1 MPHITPS
8 RIAVVVL
15 SLSLLTFLWTFAL
28 PNPAALSVPVNQHG
42 TPQKPAPGVKD
53 SPGHKDNLEVP
64 EFEFDP
70 YSPDGGKKGNGKGKV
85 EDHTSLVVT
94 PTPSSTPSST
104 PTPTPTPTVTPT
116 PSSTPSASTESDNKD
131 KSDDISQ
138 SQSVQ
143 TSAPGASSIEQQDK
157 SSKTLKDGEA
167 QSISVSLQVTHN
179 GTATVE
185 ATASATTIAEPSA
198 EPSVE
203 VKPAPAA
210 AANPEF
216 CKTVHRATDV
226 MVIIKTSKAEIKE
239 KLPGHLKTLLSC
251 VPHFAIFSDHSGEV
265 EGIPIYDVLD
275 KISDAT
281 KQKYGEFKDYERIK
295 NEDDVKPGGVN
306 KDLDKW
312 KFLPM
317 AYKAYQMRPESRFFM
332 FIEAD
337 TSLSWPNLLQW
348 IDRLDYRIA
357 YYSGAPNS
365 IDKIRFAQRGP
376 GILLSQGA
384 LRLYAKSYGEL
395 YESQWEERVG
405 KECCGD
411 LMLAAAMK
419 ESRVEFYSSFPLV
432 QGESPWSLDYTER
445 HWCAPMLTW
454 HHMNKQDLET
464 IWNVQHNWTV
474 QNGWSKPYLFRDAF
488 VELIEPHLTD
498 TKSDWDNISADSK
511 IEKGLTAESDPD
523 SEWSKHSD
531 DLKKSIESPEN
542 CKHVCELSED
552 CVQWKH
558 STNGNGECYV
568 GKVIRYGHKV
578 EHKEGESKWTS
589 GWMKERIN
597 KKKTSWECKEVKW
610 KFNQ

>member
-1 MPHITPS
+1 MPHFTPS

-28 PNPAALSVPVNQHG
+28 PSSLPSPAVPINQHG
-42 TPQKPAPGVKD
+42 TPQKSAGVKD
-53 SPGHKDNLEVP
+53 GTGHKDNLEVP
-64 EFEFDP
+64 DFDFDP
-70 YSPDGGKKGNGKGKV
+70 YEPSGGNNKNGKGKTK
-85 EDHTSLVVT
+85 EHTSLVVT
-94 PTPSSTPSST
+94 STLSSTPPST
-104 PTPTPTPTVTPT
+104 PPITATPTVA
-116 PSSTPSASTESDNKD
+116 PSSSPAEKNSEQSENGSGSDKGQTPVPGGLSSEHKEISST
-131 KSDDISQ
+131 
-138 SQSVQ
+138 
-143 TSAPGASSIEQQDK
+143 TLAGA
-157 SSKTLKDGEA
+157 EA
-167 QSISVSLQVTHN
+167 QSTLSTLPVANN
-179 GTATVE
+179 GTTTAE
-185 ATASATTIAEPSA
+185 AIVSTGPSAT
-198 EPSVE
+198 PSVQAN
-203 VKPAPAA
+203 PAPST

-216 CKTVHRATDV
+216 CKTVHRATEV
-226 MVIIKTSKAEIKE
+226 MVIIKTSKAEIKD
-239 KLPGHLKTLLSC
+239 KLPAHLKTLLSC

-265 EGIPIYDVLD
+265 EGIPIHDVLD
-275 KISDAT
+275 TISDST
-281 KQKYGEFKDYERIK
+281 KQKHGEFNDYERIK
-295 NEDDVKPGGVN
+295 NEDVVQPGGVN

-317 AYKAYQMRPESRFFM
+317 VYKAYKMRPESRFFM

-337 TSLSWPNLLQW
+337 TSLSWPNFLQW
-348 IDRLDYRIA
+348 VDRLDYRIA

-384 LRLYAKSYGEL
+384 LRLYEKSYLEL
-395 YESQWEERVG
+395 YQSQWEERVG

-432 QGESPWSLDYTER
+432 QGESPWSLDWSDR

-454 HHMNKQDLET
+454 HHMNRQDLQT
-464 IWNVQHNWTV
+464 IWNLQHNWTAE
-474 QNGWSKPYLFRDAF
+474 NGWTKPYLFRDAF
-488 VELIEPHLTD
+488 SALIEPHLTD
-498 TKSDWDNISADSK
+498 LKSDWDNISADSK
-511 IEKGLTAESDPD
+511 ITKGPTAESDPD

-578 EHKEGESKWTS
+578 ESKEGEGKWTS
-589 GWMKERIN
+589 GWMKERID